1 MHWMRQRKDKKRSPD
16 GGKGEEVKGQ
26 HSWLEVALKNASAVR
41 EEQQVQ
47 TEDGRQYRPQIKETP
62 MTTTQEVL
70 ALASRTF
77 TERGQEYGAI
87 KTSFTRIASIASSVL
102 NKTITPHDIAI
113 IQIAVKQARIS
124 ANPQH
129 MDSYVDL
136 SVYAAIA
143 AELASQPKMP
153 QVGETFIADVEAAL
167 QAAE

>member
-1 MHWMRQRKDKKRSPD
+1 MSWLRQRKNKGRPSN
-16 GGKGEEVKGQ
+16 GGKSQTVEGEHAWIK
-26 HSWLEVALKNASAVR
+26 VALENASAVR
-41 EEQQVQ
+41 KEQQIQ
-47 TEDGRQYRPQIKETP
+47 TENGWDYRPALKEKT
-62 MTTTQEVL
+62 MTTTPEVL

-77 TERGQEYGAI
+77 SERGQEYGSI
-87 KTSFTRIASIASSVL
+87 KSSFTRISIIASSVL

-136 SVYAAIA
+136 AVYSAIA

-153 QVGETFIADVEAAL
+153 QVGEAFMADVETAL
-167 QAAE
+167 HAAE

>member
-16 GGKGEEVKGQ
+16 GGKSEEVKGQ
-26 HSWLEVALKNASAVR
+26 HSWLEVVLKNASAVR
-41 EEQQVQ
+41 EKQQVQ
-47 TEDGRQYRPQIKETP
+47 TEDGRHYRPQIKETP

-77 TERGQEYGAI
+77 SERNQEYGSI
-87 KTSFTRIASIASSVL
+87 KSSFTRISIIASSVL

-113 IQIAVKQARIS
+113 IQIAVKQARIA

-129 MDSYVDL
+129 LDSYVDL
-136 SVYAAIA
+136 SVYSAIA
-143 AELASQPKMP
+143 AELATAPKMP